1 MSKFGASG
9 DIDLSLPITSTYLR
23 RMRALGLA
31 TGFDPNGAYAK
42 EVRIM
47 WMLEKG
53 RCQHRISFLTGR
65 EVFRY
70 SREGSYR
77 HLVVKT

>member
-47 WMLEKG
+47 W
-53 RCQHRISFLTGR
+53 
-65 EVFRY
+65 VDA
-70 SREGSYR
+70 
-77 HLVVKT
+77 